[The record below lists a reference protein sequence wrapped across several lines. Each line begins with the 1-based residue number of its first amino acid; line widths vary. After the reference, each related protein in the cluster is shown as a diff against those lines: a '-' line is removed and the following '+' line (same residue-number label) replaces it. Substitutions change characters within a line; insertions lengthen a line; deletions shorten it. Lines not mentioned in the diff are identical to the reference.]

1 MPLIVKRSWP
11 IVWEICLCLGGFFRC
26 ISDAMLI
33 SEKSATIGAAGASD
47 FGEISD
53 DRGSMGRLISEK
65 SATMGAN
72 RGV

>member
-33 SEKSATIGAAGASD
+33 SEKSATIVATGASD

-53 DRGSMGRLISEK
+53 FIAKKKAVGGGRRL
-65 SATMGAN
+65 
-72 RGV
+72 